1 MTQSREEQ
9 LKQLA
14 EKLHRWSTGG
24 EEDCPIEGCCKDE
37 SGGENHEHDCCCH
50 IWDLAAVEVEK
61 TILSQPES
69 SGALCLRKAAQ
80 DVLDHAI
87 PQLPTYERDA
97 TVKYSWLILLKE
109 ALEAPEPSGA
119 PPDFKSFSQCSNV
132 IELTAW
138 LKENALPPYRQF
150 ALALAC
156 KLESFTPSATAE
168 VTAALEPFAE
178 FGQYL
183 LDYPRN
189 GISDDMYGWDNQ
201 VFIRKSDLIRAAKVL
216 AAAKG
221 GK

>member
-1 MTQSREEQ
+1 MTRSREEQ
-9 LKQLA
+9 LAGLV
-14 EKLHRWSTGG
+14 EKWRTISTGFQYT
-24 EEDCPIEGCCKDE
+24 ELTYKDCANELE
-37 SGGENHEHDCCCH
+37 
-50 IWDLAAVEVEK
+50 A
-61 TILSQPES
+61 ILSQ
-69 SGALCLRKAAQ
+69 
-80 DVLDHAI
+80 
-87 PQLPTYERDA
+87 
-97 TVKYSWLILLKE
+97 
-109 ALEAPEPSGA
+109 PEPSGA

-156 KLESFTPSATAE
+156 KLESFTPAAPAE

-221 GK
+221 GKG